1 MTLSGTSGVFRKG
14 ASGFF
19 FKHLP
24 NRTKRLVFMAS
35 LTARLKG
42 SDTFT
47 DDTLRKLNTIMSL
60 SNSDSAM
67 KLPVHLSRVIW
78 RGKGSYE
85 IFNDNVDKSSLTQT
99 QIKNAISRALDA
111 MPAWLRYCD
120 DAVIEKD
127 VQCIIENR
135 SIVL

>member
-1 MTLSGTSGVFRKG
+1 
-14 ASGFF
+14 
-19 FKHLP
+19 
-24 NRTKRLVFMAS
+24 MAS

-111 MPAWLRYCD
+111 MPAWLRYGD